1 MQTRNQK
8 IGSVIC
14 LIVSLALMGV
24 LVAMV
29 AYGERQKKDTCPNCD
44 CAYKLVHSTELKS
57 PNGPDYYTYVYECR
71 ECGHSYT
78 VEKTVEK

>member
-14 LIVSLALMGV
+14 LIFALFIGFGGLWLVSAN
-24 LVAMV
+24 A
-29 AYGERQKKDTCPNCD
+29 EDKDTCPNCD
-44 CAYKLVHSTELKS
+44 CTYKLVQSTELKS
-57 PNGPDYYTYVYECR
+57 PNGPNYYTYVYECR

-78 VEKTVEK
+78 LEKKVEK